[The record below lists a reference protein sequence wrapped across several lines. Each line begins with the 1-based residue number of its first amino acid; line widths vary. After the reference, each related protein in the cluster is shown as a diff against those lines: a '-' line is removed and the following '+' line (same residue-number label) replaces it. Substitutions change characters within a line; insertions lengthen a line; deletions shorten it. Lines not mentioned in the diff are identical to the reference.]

1 LATAFVTGGSG
12 FIGGGLIERLR
23 RDGHEVRALARS
35 DDAARKV
42 TERGAEP
49 VHGDLSDIDAV
60 RGGAEGCE
68 LAFHVAAR
76 ADDWGRW
83 EDFERDNV
91 QGTRNAVDG
100 CAAAGVRRFVHTG
113 TEASL
118 MAGQP
123 LVQVDESAPLRPDS
137 KAPYPSTKARA
148 ERLVLD
154 AARDGFETVS
164 LRPRFV
170 WGMGDT
176 SVLPG
181 IMRVVESGRFAW
193 IGGGRQLTATTHVDN
208 TVEGLILAAERGR
221 SGEAYFVTDGE
232 SVVFREFVS
241 ELIRSQGVE
250 PPSREVPRGVAGA
263 LMTAG
268 EALWRLPL
276 PGRPPV
282 TRFAYWASSQEC
294 TIDISKARRE
304 LGYEPVKSREQGLA
318 EMRSSG
324 DSSSARSS
332 Q

>member
-1 LATAFVTGGSG
+1 MATAFVTGGSG
-12 FIGGGLIERLR
+12 FIGGRLIERLR

-35 DDAARKV
+35 DAAAEKV
-42 TERGAEP
+42 AARGAEP
-49 VHGDLSDIDAV
+49 VSGDLGAADPV
-60 RGGAEGCE
+60 RLGAEGCE

-91 QGTRNAVDG
+91 EGTRNAVEG

-118 MAGQP
+118 MAGAP
-123 LVQVDESAPLRPDS
+123 LVQVDETAPLRPDS
-137 KAPYPSTKARA
+137 KAPYPSTKAKA

-154 AARDGFETVS
+154 AARDRFEAVS

-170 WGMGDT
+170 WGKGDT

-181 IMRVVESGRFAW
+181 ILSLVESGRFAW
-193 IGGGRQLTATTHVDN
+193 IGGGRQLTATTHAEN
-208 TVEGLILAAERGR
+208 TVEGLILAAEVGR

-232 SVVFREFVS
+232 PAVFREFVS

-250 PPSREVPRGVAGA
+250 PPSREVPTAVAAA
-263 LMTAG
+263 LMRAG
-268 EALWRLPL
+268 EAAWRLPL

-282 TRFAYWASSQEC
+282 TRFAFWASSQEC

-304 LGYEPVKSREQGLA
+304 LGYEPVKARGEGLREMGV
-318 EMRSSG
+318 
-324 DSSSARSS
+324 
-332 Q
+332 